1 MYEDFSPDHSSWRLV
16 QLWRK
21 ILVCAAAV
29 AFSHN
34 SSLAAG
40 CISAIL
46 ILSFALQMHTR
57 PFMYSRNVFS
67 TTHKKDH
74 HARNKNVQRHSD
86 EQRKLRSMAQF
97 QAEHHLKD
105 KRGTDKNKNKE
116 ESAQNVV
123 VCVNI

>member
-74 HARNKNVQRHSD
+74 HARNKNVKRHSD

-97 QAEHHLKD
+97 HAEHHLKD
-105 KRGTDKNKNKE
+105 KRGTDIKK
-116 ESAQNVV
+116 
-123 VCVNI
+123 